1 MNLSTQAELES
12 RFKQGVDLAK
22 NGNQGEAYRIFVEIT
37 KLHPTNEQALIWRAA
52 VSSNPAETLAC
63 LELVLKI
70 NPNNE
75 RAIAGLE
82 WAKQRMKAATSTPEN
97 PVVEP
102 NIKPTNVQNET
113 KATDIPYKRSRLQKQ
128 SVKFITP
135 EPVSI
140 EREVRKVMNQ
150 PEKKSKRASS
160 TKKRVE
166 SEVLQAAV
174 PRIALTISE
183 KVRWNAQ
190 RTASSFNDTRLAL
203 RWSLLLFL
211 MAVCLVLAGF
221 ALAQLATGLG
231 VAALAITLLGVY
243 LLSRSDY

>member
-1 MNLSTQAELES
+1 MNLNTQAEIES

-22 NGNQGEAYRIFVEIT
+22 QGNQGEAYRIFLEIT
-37 KLHPTNEQALIWRAA
+37 KLNPTNEQALLWRAA
-52 VSSNPAETLAC
+52 VSVNPAETLAC
-63 LELVLKI
+63 LELALKI

-75 RAIAGLE
+75 RAKAGLE
-82 WAKQRMKAATSTPEN
+82 WAMQRMNTAIPNTEN
-97 PVVEP
+97 LLKEQK
-102 NIKPTNVQNET
+102 IHPTNVQNET
-113 KATDIPYKRSRLQKQ
+113 KAADIPYKRSRFQTQ
-128 SVKFITP
+128 QVKFITP
-135 EPVSI
+135 APVSI
-140 EREVRKVMNQ
+140 EREVRKVANK

-160 TKKRVE
+160 IEKKVE

-174 PRIALTISE
+174 PKIALTISE

-190 RTASSFNDTRLAL
+190 RTANSFNDTRLAL

-231 VAALAITLLGVY
+231 VAALGITLFGVY